1 MTGKGLL
8 AIVEGVATKTLE
20 NLDISGNN
28 VVTSNDGGRLFVA
41 ALCVRCVALQRLALG
56 SCRGLK
62 VGAFEAVLAFGGN
75 VLEGSHDEPKLQSI
89 QWLDVSNLDGGSG
102 GRRRRQRSSSATLFS
117 DSVEIDSA
125 SESLTTAVVSDNG
138 MSEMDLEGVLLCVHK
153 RLQSINFENCVQ
165 MTDDALRSLCHKRTS
180 WGHVAHSGSVRVHTI
195 SLRGCSSLS
204 DVAIGWISTGCPN
217 VEVRAC
223 VVLFRVVF
231 FFFLIFLIFL
241 IF

>member
-8 AIVEGVATKTLE
+8 AVVEGVATKTLE

-89 QWLDVSNLDGGSG
+89 QWLDVSNLDGGG
-102 GRRRRQRSSSATLFS
+102 GGRRRQRSSSASLLS
-117 DSVEIDSA
+117 GSVEIDSA

-153 RLQSINFENCVQ
+153 RLQSINFENCAQ

-180 WGHVAHSGSVRVHTI
+180 WGHVSHSGSVRVHTI

-204 DVAIGWISTGCPN
+204 DVSMGWISTGCPN

-223 VVLFRVVF
+223 VLLFPCF
-231 FFFLIFLIFL
+231 FFIKFYF
-241 IF
+241 